1 MRILLL
7 AERGKEGGGVD
18 DVDVD
23 GNTALAFAC
32 FKSKPGVVQ
41 LLLEGGSNVN
51 AMNHNGHTPLMSAC
65 MGPAAT
71 GGEGGEGGKEDD
83 EGFQRVEECVRL
95 LLLCK
100 ADASLTNREGETALD
115 KASKSAVPRSVLLL
129 LLGNST

>member
-1 MRILLL
+1 MRMLLL
-7 AERGKEGGGVD
+7 AERGGEGGGVN

-71 GGEGGEGGKEDD
+71 GGEGGKEDD

-100 ADASLTNREGETALD
+100 ADVSLTNREGETALD